1 MALSDAWLR
10 SVVGKERDKV
20 LVKSDRDGL
29 SVRVSPKGRVV
40 FQYRYQWAGKGE
52 RLDIGTYP
60 ATGLKEAREEVI
72 RLRGELESN
81 RNPRLIKQVEKR
93 KATEAMTVE
102 SVIRAWYAAYCV
114 KNKKGSEQILR
125 SFELHLFSKIGS
137 IPHDVATLH
146 DWLEVLEPLSTKTP
160 AIADRLLINAKQAHV
175 WAYKRKLIETRPL
188 SDITGKD
195 MDIRKGQKKRF
206 LTHDEIKILYA
217 AIDGSRMVPKY
228 RAFIKLLLHFGCRSS
243 ELITARVDDF
253 DFINKV
259 WTVPPERHKTGEITG
274 EPLKRPIIEPVEELI
289 KYAISMNNG
298 SDMLF
303 TKEGSREPVG
313 RTSLQSLPYN
323 LMQYAWRRL
332 GYQFPHWSLHDL
344 RRTARTN
351 FSDLTEPHIA
361 EIMLGHKLPGVW
373 QVYDKS
379 DYLEEQRKAYQAWWE
394 RVESIVTC
402 TNSCS
407 N

>member
-1 MALSDAWLR
+1 
-10 SVVGKERDKV
+10 
-20 LVKSDRDGL
+20 
-29 SVRVSPKGRVV
+29 
-40 FQYRYQWAGKGE
+40 
-52 RLDIGTYP
+52 
-60 ATGLKEAREEVI
+60 EEVI

-81 RNPRLIKQVEKR
+81 RNPRLVKQAEKR

-102 SVIRAWYAAYCV
+102 SVIRAWYEAYCV

-125 SFELHLFSKIGS
+125 SFELHLFSKIGN
-137 IPHDVATLH
+137 IPHDTATLH

-259 WTVPPERHKTGEITG
+259 WTVPPERHKTGAITG

-351 FSDLTEPHIA
+351 FSDLTAPHIA

-394 RVESIVTC
+394 RVESIVTR
-402 TNSCS
+402 TSSDS

>member
-81 RNPRLIKQVEKR
+81 RNPRLVRQAEKR

-102 SVIRAWYAAYCV
+102 SVIRAWYEAYCV

-137 IPHDVATLH
+137 IPHDAATLH

-175 WAYKRKLIETRPL
+175 WAYKRKFIETRPL

-259 WTVPPERHKTGEITG
+259 WTVPPERHKTGDITG

-289 KYAISMNNG
+289 KYVISMNNG

-303 TKEGSREPVG
+303 TKEGSKEPVG

-323 LMQYAWRRL
+323 LMQYAWR
-332 GYQFPHWSLHDL
+332 
-344 RRTARTN
+344 
-351 FSDLTEPHIA
+351 
-361 EIMLGHKLPGVW
+361 
-373 QVYDKS
+373 
-379 DYLEEQRKAYQAWWE
+379 
-394 RVESIVTC
+394 
-402 TNSCS
+402 
-407 N
+407 